1 MSFMKPGLPFLYDD
15 IDENIIGVKNKNG
28 SESEFQFESALT
40 LSAAVQRFPNTQP
53 FALTRAA
60 REMGTLIDIFRN
72 SGLWEASSGTPA
84 LSNTTGLDASGLPTS
99 DPVSRTGMP
108 RMLRVIP
115 AGASDAIR
123 ILPAN
128 FPSTATA
135 GKLMLWVFVAS
146 LPLYGPGQTPTGTI
160 TVSVSTDPSA
170 TASAISWTFNANQ
183 LREGWNC
190 LKVVKTTNPTN
201 SGSYAGTLGQIDAGG
216 RDGHFFGITEST
228 NANFAFANVM
238 TAPLRYMA
246 ITMNNLV
253 GATLYFD
260 SLWTD
265 FSTRPQ
271 VVLGCDQALVAS
283 LLTSVVLPLF
293 RQNGWK
299 GYLAAPRRVSNP
311 SYSLVTDWKNTP
323 ADSNAMVFAQAA
335 YDAGWD
341 IVNHTMNHNA
351 LGGFS
356 NPEEIYSE
364 IVASAAWYKAQGWLR
379 GGEFYASPQSSTSR
393 LAETVIAKNTGIV
406 LQRHARKQNTCV
418 TPWGIDNAAHVGA
431 VDLGS
436 TSVGIDSNGM
446 VTFPRIKSYIDMLV
460 RYGDTGFIFWH
471 NLTTL
476 GDTGN
481 GLSTAPGD
489 GLTIAVSNWTLSM
502 NYIRQLQQNGQLL
515 VADGLSGFYYG
526 VSQ

>member
-1 MSFMKPGLPFLYDD
+1 MTSL
-15 IDENIIGVKNKNG
+15 
-28 SESEFQFESALT
+28 ATLT
-40 LSAAVQRFPNTQP
+40 PSGWVTSDSRRTTPEMLFSAAVQRFPNGQP
-53 FALTRAA
+53 FALASA
-60 REMGTLIDIFRN
+60 SREMGTLIDIFRN
-72 SGLWEASSGTPA
+72 SANWSAGTGSPT
-84 LSNTTGLDASGLPTS
+84 LSNTSGLDSSGLPTS

-108 RMLRVIP
+108 TMLKVVPSGATDSIRMV
-115 AGASDAIR
+115 
-123 ILPAN
+123 PAN

-135 GKLMLWVFVAS
+135 GKLMLWVYVAS
-146 LPLYGPGQTPTGTI
+146 LPLYGAGETPTGTV
-160 TVSVSTDPSA
+160 TLSVSTDPSA
-170 TASAISWTFNANQ
+170 TAAAMSWTFNANQ

-201 SGSYAGTLGQIDAGG
+201 SGSYSGTLGQPDVGG
-216 RDGHFFGITEST
+216 RDGHFFGITETT
-228 NANFAFANVM
+228 NANFAFSNVM
-238 TAPLRYMA
+238 TANVRYMA

-265 FSTRPQ
+265 FVTRPQ
-271 VVLGCDQALVAS
+271 VVLGSDQALSAS
-283 LLTSVVLPLF
+283 LLTTVVLPLF
-293 RQNGWK
+293 NSYGWK

-311 SYSLVTDWKNTP
+311 SYGLVTDWKNQP

-341 IVNHTMNHNA
+341 IINHTMNHNA
-351 LGGFS
+351 LNSYTNSG
-356 NPEEIYSE
+356 EIYSE
-364 IVASAAWYKAQGWLR
+364 IVAAAAWYKAQGWRR

-393 LAETVIAKNTGIV
+393 LAETVIARNTGIV

-436 TSVGIDSNGM
+436 GSVGIDVNGM

-476 GDTGN
+476 GDTGD

-502 NYIRQLQQNGQLL
+502 NYIRELQHTGTLL
-515 VADGLSGFYYG
+515 VADGLSGFWYG
-526 VSQ
+526 ASE